1 MGGGKKVPMLSFL
14 IRRLLQTIPTVLA
27 VVLLVFVLFSVV
39 PGSIVSS
46 MSDDADPQVELRLK
60 KQLGLDDPVY
70 VRFGAYIAKLATGDF
85 GTSFRTR
92 EPVTTMI
99 AKRAW
104 PTLQLI
110 FTAMAFSVLLGV
122 PLGFVAALRPGGLV
136 DTLAMVV
143 AVSGLSIAK
152 FWLGLVLMYWFALKL
167 GWLPSFGY
175 GDGGLKYLLLPAV
188 TLGVSPMALF
198 ARTTRAAV
206 LEIMTAD
213 FVRTARSKGMSETRV
228 VKWHVMRNALVI
240 ILTTVGLQ
248 FGGLMGQAVV
258 VEKLFSWPG
267 IGSLLVDSVLQ
278 RDLPAVQGSILVVVL
293 AFLAI
298 NLLIDML
305 YGVIDPRI
313 RYA

>member
-1 MGGGKKVPMLSFL
+1 MLSFL
-14 IRRLLQTIPTVLA
+14 FRRLLQTIPTVLA
-27 VVLLVFVLFSVV
+27 VVALVFVLFSVV

-46 MSDDADPQVELRLK
+46 MSDDSDPQVELRMK
-60 KQLGLDDPVY
+60 KQLGLDQPVY
-70 VRFGAYIAKLATGDF
+70 VRFGVYIARLATGDF

-110 FTAMAFSVLLGV
+110 FAAMAFSVAIGV
-122 PLGFVAALRPGGLV
+122 PLGFIAALKPGGIV

-152 FWLGLVLMYWFALKL
+152 FWLGLVLMYLFALKL

-175 GDGGLKYLLLPAV
+175 GDGGGKYLILPAV

-248 FGGLMGQAVV
+248 FGALMGQAVV

-278 RDLPAVQGSILVVVL
+278 RDIPAVQGSILVVVL

-298 NLLIDML
+298 NLLIDLL

>member
-1 MGGGKKVPMLSFL
+1 MEGGKKVPMLSFL

-39 PGSIVSS
+39 PGSIAST
-46 MSDDADPQVELRLK
+46 MSDDVDPQVELRLK
-60 KQLGLDDPVY
+60 QQLGLNDPVY
-70 VRFGAYIAKLATGDF
+70 VRFGNYIAKLATGDF

-92 EPVTTMI
+92 EPVISMI

-110 FTAMAFSVLLGV
+110 FTAMVFSVVIGV
-122 PLGFVAALRPGGLV
+122 PLGFVAALRPGGVV

-152 FWLGLVLMYWFALKL
+152 FWLGLVVMYVFALKL

-175 GDGGLKYLLLPAV
+175 GDGGLKYLLLPAM

-206 LEIMTAD
+206 LEIMSAD

-278 RDLPAVQGSILVVVL
+278 RDIPAVQGSILVVVL

>member
-1 MGGGKKVPMLSFL
+1 MEGAKKVPMLSFL

-46 MSDDADPQVELRLK
+46 MSDDADPQVELRMK

-92 EPVTTMI
+92 EPVTAMI

-110 FTAMAFSVLLGV
+110 FTAMAFSVVLGV
-122 PLGFVAALRPGGLV
+122 PLGFIAALRPGGLV

-152 FWLGLVLMYWFALKL
+152 FWLGLVLMYSFALKL

-278 RDLPAVQGSILVVVL
+278 RDIPAVQGSILVVVL

-298 NLLIDML
+298 NLLIDVL

>member
-1 MGGGKKVPMLSFL
+1 MLPFL
-14 IRRLLQTIPTVLA
+14 LRRLLQTIPTVLA

-39 PGSIVSS
+39 PGSIVTS
-46 MSDDADPQVELRLK
+46 MSDDSDPQVELRMK
-60 KQLGLDDPVY
+60 KQLGLDQPVY
-70 VRFGAYIAKLATGDF
+70 MRFGAYVARLATGDL
-85 GTSFRTR
+85 GASFRTR
-92 EPVTTMI
+92 EPVTIMI

-110 FTAMAFSVLLGV
+110 FASMAFAVVLGV
-122 PLGFVAALRPGGLV
+122 PLGFVAALRPGSLV
-136 DTLAMVV
+136 DTVSMVL
-143 AVSGLSIAK
+143 AVSGLSLAK
-152 FWLGLVLMYWFALKL
+152 FWLGLLLMYLFALRL

-175 GDGGLKYLLLPAV
+175 GDGGLKYLILPAV
-188 TLGVSPMALF
+188 TLGVSPMALL

-228 VKWHVMRNALVI
+228 VKWHVMRNALVL
-240 ILTTVGLQ
+240 ILTTMGLQ
-248 FGGLMGQAVV
+248 FGALMGQAVV

-278 RDLPAVQGSILVVVL
+278 RDIPAVQGSILVVVL
-293 AFLAI
+293 FFLAI
-298 NLLIDML
+298 NLLIDVL

>member
-1 MGGGKKVPMLSFL
+1 MPMLSFL
-14 IRRLLQTIPTVLA
+14 FRRLLQTIPTVLA
-27 VVLLVFVLFSVV
+27 VVALVFVLFSVV

-46 MSDDADPQVELRLK
+46 MSDDSDPQVELRMK
-60 KQLGLDDPVY
+60 KQLGLDQPVY
-70 VRFGAYIAKLATGDF
+70 VRFGSYIAKLATGDF

-99 AKRAW
+99 AKRMW

-110 FTAMAFSVLLGV
+110 CAAMAFAVVIGV
-122 PLGFVAALRPGGLV
+122 PLGFVAALKPGGIV

-152 FWLGLVLMYWFALKL
+152 FWLGLVLMYFFALKL

-175 GDGGLKYLLLPAV
+175 GDGGLKYLILPAV

-248 FGGLMGQAVV
+248 FGALMGQAVV

-278 RDLPAVQGSILVVVL
+278 RDIPAVQGSILVVVL
-293 AFLAI
+293 SFLAI
-298 NLLIDML
+298 NLLIDVL

>member
-1 MGGGKKVPMLSFL
+1 MLSFL
-14 IRRLLQTIPTVLA
+14 FRRLLQTIPTVLA
-27 VVLLVFVLFSVV
+27 VVALVFVLFSVV

-46 MSDDADPQVELRLK
+46 MSDDSDPQVELRMK
-60 KQLGLDDPVY
+60 KQLGLDQPVY
-70 VRFGAYIAKLATGDF
+70 VRFGVYIAKLATGDF

-110 FTAMAFSVLLGV
+110 FAAMAFSVVIGV
-122 PLGFVAALRPGGLV
+122 PLGFIAALKPGGIV

-152 FWLGLVLMYWFALKL
+152 FWLGLVLMYLFALKL

-175 GDGGLKYLLLPAV
+175 GDGGLKYLILPAV

-228 VKWHVMRNALVI
+228 VKWYVMRNALVI

-248 FGGLMGQAVV
+248 FGALMGQAVV

-278 RDLPAVQGSILVVVL
+278 RDIPAVQGSILVVVL

-298 NLLIDML
+298 NLLIDLL

>member
-1 MGGGKKVPMLSFL
+1 MLAFL
-14 IRRLLQTIPTVLA
+14 IRRILQTVPTVLA
-27 VVLLVFVLFSVV
+27 VVLVIFVLFSVV
-39 PGSIVSS
+39 PGSIISS
-46 MSDDADPQVELRLK
+46 MSDDGRGPTDPQVVERMK

-70 VRFGAYIAKLATGDF
+70 VSRLTTGDF

-99 AKRAW
+99 AKRMW

-110 FTAMAFSVLLGV
+110 FAAMMFAIVVGV
-122 PLGFVAALRPGGLV
+122 PLGFIAALRPGGIV
-136 DTLAMVV
+136 DTVSMVV
-143 AVSGLSIAK
+143 AVSGLSMAK
-152 FWLGLVLMYWFALKL
+152 FWLGLLLMYLFALKL

-175 GDGGLKYLLLPAV
+175 GDGGLKYLILPAV
-188 TLGVSPMALF
+188 TLGVSPMALL

-228 VKWHVMRNALVI
+228 VKWHVMRNVLVI
-240 ILTTVGLQ
+240 IITAIGLQ
-248 FGGLMGQAVV
+248 FGALMGQAVV

-278 RDLPAVQGSILVVVL
+278 RDIPAVQGSIFVVVL
-293 AFLAI
+293 FFLAI
-298 NLLIDML
+298 NTLIDVL
-305 YGVIDPRI
+305 YAVIDPRI